1 MLKPSNI
8 QHVKSFIQ
16 SMQVKLLVD
25 TNTVVIVFNQTNLSL
40 SLVKLCIENNFS
52 IVIVYDRVLDSR
64 LTEYIADKDNVQIV

>member
-1 MLKPSNI
+1 
-8 QHVKSFIQ
+8 
-16 SMQVKLLVD
+16 MQVKLLVD